1 MKEAINPL
9 SRCKGTKDGP
19 DDGSVLSFFMKN
31 GRCRAFIS
39 WKRGGYCP
47 AGSSETA
54 TPVRMS
60 VKGRR
65 AVLIL
70 ILLGVTVLTVF
81 LFLLRKKDPFSEWN
95 NKTGEAAGKAEKVL
109 SF

>member
-1 MKEAINPL
+1 M
-9 SRCKGTKDGP
+9 KDGP

-31 GRCRAFIS
+31 GRCRAFTS

-47 AGSSETA
+47 AGSSHSS
-54 TPVRMS
+54 VIGRMS
-60 VKGRR
+60 IKRRR
-65 AVLIL
+65 AILLL
-70 ILLGVTVLTVF
+70 ILLGVTALTVF

-95 NKTGEAAGKAEKVL
+95 NKTGEAAGKAEKVI